1 MRHVD
6 DVERLLPESLGNP
19 QGSIEEQLRETR
31 QQFLGLFYDAP
42 VACHEID
49 SDGIVVRVNSA
60 EGDLLGFAPAEM
72 IGRPIWEFMALEE
85 RESSSESV
93 RRKLSGDQPLTKV
106 ERKYTRR
113 DGTII
118 FLEIHPKLILSAS
131 GEIIGIRSFMI
142 DISARKQVQHALER
156 QAAELARSN
165 GELEQFAYVASHD
178 LQEPLRKILAF
189 GDRLKTTSGDQFS
202 PEARDYLTRMQNAA
216 TRMQTLIHDLL
227 ALSRVATQPHP
238 FGPVDLRDTV
248 THVLSDFE
256 SKIERVQGRVEVGV
270 LPAIIADRLQMAQLF
285 QNLIGNALKFQKPG
299 EPPVVRI
306 SSEYVSI
313 PEKFAPQR
321 KAVAGSL
328 APSEEATASC
338 GASEEVPCCRIVV
351 EDNGIGFED
360 KHAGRIFQVFQRLH
374 GRGEYDGSGIGLS
387 ICRKIAERHGGSI
400 TASGQPGSGA
410 KFTVTLPLRPVEGD
424 MIP

>member
-1 MRHVD
+1 MGHVD
-6 DVERLLPESLGNP
+6 DLERLLPDRLGNP
-19 QGSIEEQLRETR
+19 HWNVEEELREAR
-31 QQFLGLFYDAP
+31 QQFLSLFHDAP

-49 SDGIVVRVNSA
+49 RDGIVVRVNTA
-60 EGDLLGFAPAEM
+60 EGTLLGFAPNEM

-93 RRKLSGDQPLTKV
+93 RRKLSGEQKLTKV

-131 GEIIGIRSFMI
+131 GEIVGIRSFMI
-142 DISARKQVQHALER
+142 DITARKQVQHALER

-189 GDRLKTTSGDQFS
+189 GDRLKTKCGDQL
-202 PEARDYLTRMQNAA
+202 PEEGRDYLVRMQNAA
-216 TRMQTLIHDLL
+216 ARMQTLIHDLL

-238 FGPVDLRDTV
+238 FGPVDLQDIV
-248 THVLSDFE
+248 KHVLSDFE
-256 SKIERVQGRVEVGV
+256 SRIERVQGRVEIGV

-285 QNLIGNALKFQKPG
+285 QNLIGNALKFQRPG
-299 EPPVVRI
+299 EPPVVKI
-306 SSEYVSI
+306 SSGYVSN
-313 PEKFAPQR
+313 P
-321 KAVAGSL
+321 
-328 APSEEATASC
+328 EEALS
-338 GASEEVPCCRIVV
+338 CRIEV
-351 EDNGIGFED
+351 EDNGIGFEE
-360 KHAGRIFQVFQRLH
+360 KHVDRIFQVFQRLH
-374 GRGEYDGSGIGLS
+374 GRGEYEGSGIGLS
-387 ICRKIAERHGGSI
+387 ICRKIAERHGGFI
-400 TASGQPGSGA
+400 TASGKPGIGA
-410 KFTVTLPLRPVEGD
+410 KFTVVLPLRPLEGD